1 MNLFDTLPR
10 AAESDREH
18 LFAVADF
25 FLALN
30 DMSRAEGILA
40 LEIYCYDKEDW
51 KTGPDG
57 APSLPQITPPEID
70 VFYPLLRLV
79 LDGVEPETVRDIA
92 RYLLASSDEAGGT
105 RLSLMIG
112 AEAIC
117 AIQIG
122 ENDRIICARMSA
134 MMGRTLGTEYY
145 ERMDKVFASRE
156 RNRQ

>member
-30 DMSRAEGILA
+30 DMSRHGGIFA
-40 LEIYCYDKEDW
+40 LLRYCDNKDEW
-51 KTGPDG
+51 KNASDG

-79 LDGVEPETVRDIA
+79 VDGVEPETVRDIA

-105 RLSLMIG
+105 RLSLMLG
-112 AEAIC
+112 AESLC

-122 ENDRIICARMSA
+122 ESDRIICARMSA
-134 MMGRTLGTEYY
+134 MMGRPLGTEYQ

-156 RNRQ
+156 RKHR

>member
-25 FLALN
+25 FLALS
-30 DMSRAEGILA
+30 DMTRREGILA
-40 LEIYCYDKEDW
+40 LEIYCYDKDNW
-51 KTGPDG
+51 KNAPDG
-57 APSLPQITPPEID
+57 APSLPQITPSEIY
-70 VFYPLLRLV
+70 VFRPLLNLV
-79 LDGVEPETVRDIA
+79 VYGVDNEIVRDVA
-92 RYLLASSDEAGGT
+92 RYLLASSDEAGGM

-122 ENDRIICARMSA
+122 ENDRTICARMSA
-134 MMGRTLGTEYY
+134 MMGRTLGTEYQ
-145 ERMDKVFASRE
+145 ERMDKVFDSRE

>member
-25 FLALN
+25 FLALS
-30 DMSRAEGILA
+30 DMTRHEGILA
-40 LEIYCYDKEDW
+40 LEIYCYDKDNW
-51 KTGPDG
+51 KNAPDG
-57 APSLPQITPPEID
+57 APSLPQITPSEIY
-70 VFYPLLRLV
+70 VFRPLLNLV
-79 LDGVEPETVRDIA
+79 VYGVDNEIVRDVA
-92 RYLLASSDEAGGT
+92 RYLLASSDEAGGM

-122 ENDRIICARMSA
+122 ENDRTICARMSA
-134 MMGRTLGTEYY
+134 MMGRTLGTEYQ
-145 ERMDKVFASRE
+145 ERMDKVFDSRE

>member
-25 FLALN
+25 FLALS
-30 DMSRAEGILA
+30 DMTRREGILA
-40 LEIYCYDKEDW
+40 LEIYCYDKDNW
-51 KTGPDG
+51 KNAPDG
-57 APSLPQITPPEID
+57 APSLPQITPSEIY
-70 VFYPLLRLV
+70 VFRPLLNLV
-79 LDGVEPETVRDIA
+79 VYGVDNEIVRDVA

-105 RLSLMIG
+105 RLSLMLG

-122 ENDRIICARMSA
+122 ELNSILCARMSA
-134 MMGRTLGTEYY
+134 MMGRPLGTDYY
-145 ERMDKVFASRE
+145 ERVYNVFASRE
-156 RNRQ
+156 